1 MIKSITVKNH
11 LGDSIKLELAKPEL
25 SGFVITNIDGLG
37 PGKANVNTTEISTTD
52 GGLYNSSRLPV
63 RNIVISIRY
72 LWKNTIEEAR
82 HLSYKYFPLKKR
94 VTLTFE
100 TDLRTADVE
109 GYVESNDPVIF
120 SKEEST
126 DISIVCPDPYFY
138 SSRINTT
145 LFSGIEPLFEFPFSN
160 ESVITPLLE
169 MGAIQN
175 YKEKVVVYDGDAETG
190 VIITINAKD
199 VASNIAIYNIGTRE
213 TMRINIEVIAGDT
226 ITINTNTRYKSITL
240 LREGVTTNILN
251 SMTRDSDWFK
261 LTKGDN
267 IFTYTAETGANNL
280 NFTIE
285 NRILYEGV

>member
-169 MGAIQN
+169 MIAIQKN
-175 YKEKVVVYDGDAETG
+175 KKKVVVYDGDAETG